1 MDNPPARF
9 YVVGMNVEP
18 PLRLSGSKSPPRIAT
33 LILLSG
39 LSALCMNVFLPSLP
53 NMTDYFA
60 TDYRLMQLSVALFLA
75 CSAALQLVIGP
86 LADKLG
92 RRPVVLWGLVL
103 FVLATLGCILAQ
115 SVEVFLAFR
124 MCQAVIAVA
133 MVLSRAAVR
142 DLYSQDRAASVLGY
156 VTMGIALVPM
166 IGPAIGGV
174 LDELFGWQA
183 NFWLLLVLGLGAL
196 ALAWADFG
204 ETATASGLSLL
215 KQFRQYPELLR
226 SPRFWGYSMASA
238 FSSGAFFAFLGGAPF
253 VGTEVYGLEPGRL
266 GFYFGIPAIGY
277 VFGNFLSG
285 RFAARFGAN
294 RMILA
299 GGLVLGSGILM
310 ALLANLCGQSSAE
323 AFFFFMAFIGIGNG
337 LANPS
342 AMAGSMSVRPHLAGT
357 ASGLSGAIMLGG
369 GAGFS
374 ALAGAMLTPATGSL
388 PLLILM
394 LVTSILCVVSIL
406 LVIARERRI
415 GL

>member
-1 MDNPPARF
+1 
-9 YVVGMNVEP
+9 
-18 PLRLSGSKSPPRIAT
+18 
-33 LILLSG
+33 
-39 LSALCMNVFLPSLP
+39 
-53 NMTDYFA
+53 
-60 TDYRLMQLSVALFLA
+60 
-75 CSAALQLVIGP
+75 
-86 LADKLG
+86 
-92 RRPVVLWGLVL
+92 
-103 FVLATLGCILAQ
+103 
-115 SVEVFLAFR
+115 
-124 MCQAVIAVA
+124 
-133 MVLSRAAVR
+133 
-142 DLYSQDRAASVLGY
+142 
-156 VTMGIALVPM
+156 
-166 IGPAIGGV
+166 
-174 LDELFGWQA
+174 ELFGWQA
-183 NFWLLLVLGLGAL
+183 NFWLLLVLGLGAMG
-196 ALAWADFG
+196 LAWADFG

-215 KQFRQYPELLR
+215 RQFRQYPELLR
-226 SPRFWGYSMASA
+226 SPRFWGYSLAAA
-238 FSSGAFFAFLGGAPF
+238 FASGAFFAFLGGAPF
-253 VGTEVYGLEPGRL
+253 VGTEVYGLGPGQL

-277 VFGNFLSG
+277 VLGNFLSG